1 MDQIVLGESNIYIY
15 KMGSWKRMY
24 VNKDLLIIE
33 VYGPCTFDI
42 EGH

>member
-1 MDQIVLGESNIYIY
+1 MDQIVLGESNIY

-33 VYGPCTFDI
+33 VYGQCIFEI